1 MKLNKIVI
9 EDFGPYR
16 GRNEFDLTTTPES
29 PVILFGGLNGAG
41 KTTLFTAIQ
50 VCLHGRSALGQRT
63 SEKEY
68 KKEIEQNLHD
78 YADGSAE
85 SAKIRL
91 EFDYAHFGEVDHY
104 TVERSWRDRGKSIVE
119 NLEVKRNGEAPRDL
133 DEDQW
138 QDFLKELIPPG
149 VSELFFF
156 DGEKIQELASAIED
170 DDNFEE
176 SLFSLLGL
184 EMIDRLDADLSIYI
198 QQKLNESD
206 VGGLSDDLNNLQEE
220 QEELRDRKK
229 TLKKEKAEK
238 ETELEELEEKIS
250 RKEDKLS
257 QEGGSFAKKRED
269 LKEKRAEIS
278 ANVENLEERIQGVA
292 SGAYPFALAPD
303 LCKSVQERLQNEAKA
318 QREAAAQDRLK
329 DELDAVLSDDRIWE
343 EADIDPDEAENLTD
357 QIQEQVEDRLVDE
370 DAEVQLVNQFS
381 EVERQQ
387 MYSVVEKA
395 LNEVPP
401 KLGELTVELEAEMR
415 RQRDIEQQLGHAPDE
430 DVISPL
436 IEDLNELTE
445 QRVELSGEIE
455 ELEEEL
461 SVTENKLEQVK
472 RQIDKKL
479 EEKSRI
485 EDVSNRAELASD
497 VQNVLEDYRMELAK
511 EKLQHLESVLS
522 ERYLTLSNK
531 SEFYSGINIDEET
544 LTISIETDHGDYKD
558 QSQLSAGE
566 RQIFATS
573 LLWALAEISDR
584 PLPFIIDTPLGRL
597 DQKHRDSLVENFF
610 PQASHQVLLFST
622 DTEIDNEHYEE
633 LSDSVSRAYHLDYQE
648 SDGYSEVSKG
658 YFWTEPAQPA
668 ELEEVIQ

>member
-16 GRNEFDLTTTPES
+16 GRNEFDLTTSPES
-29 PVILFGGLNGAG
+29 PVVLFGGMNGAG

-63 SEKEY
+63 GEKEY
-68 KKEIEQNLHD
+68 KQKIEQNLHD

-85 SAKIRL
+85 YASVRL
-91 EFDYAHFGEVDHY
+91 EFEYAHFGEVDHY
-104 TVERSWRDRGKSIVE
+104 TVVRSWRDRGKSIVE
-119 NLEVKRNGEAPRDL
+119 NLKVKRNGETPSDL

-206 VGGLSDDLNNLQEE
+206 VGGLSDEINELRSE
-220 QEELRDRKK
+220 QEELQKRQQK
-229 TLKKEKAEK
+229 LKKDKREK
-238 ETELEELEEKIS
+238 EVKLEELEEKINQ
-250 RKEDKLS
+250 KENKLS
-257 QEGGSFAKKRED
+257 QEGGSFAEKREH
-269 LKEKRAEIS
+269 LKEKRAEVS
-278 ANVENLEERIQGVA
+278 ANVDNFEERIEELVT
-292 SGAYPFALAPD
+292 GAYPFALAPD
-303 LCKSVQERLQNEAKA
+303 LCQSVQERLQNEAKA

-329 DELDAVLSDDRIWE
+329 DELSTVLSDDGLWKN
-343 EADIDPDEAENLTD
+343 ADIGPDEAENLT
-357 QIQEQVEDRLVDE
+357 QRIQENV
-370 DAEVQLVNQFS
+370 AEQLTDIDSDVQLVDQFS

-401 KLGELTVELEAEMR
+401 KLGDLTVELEAAMR
-415 RQRDIEQQLGHAPDE
+415 RRQEIERKLGHAPDE

-445 QRVELSGEIE
+445 DRVEVADEID
-455 ELEEEL
+455 ELEEKL
-461 SVTENKLEQVK
+461 SVIGNKIEDVK
-472 RQIDKKL
+472 RQIGKKL

-485 EDVSNRAELASD
+485 KDVSHRAELASD

-511 EKLQHLESVLS
+511 EKLQQLESVLS
-522 ERYLTLSNK
+522 DRYLTLSNK
-531 SEFYSGINIDEET
+531 SEFYSGIHIDEET
-544 LTISIETDHGDYKD
+544 LTISIETEHGDFKD

-597 DQKHRDSLVENFF
+597 DQTHRDSLVQNFF
-610 PQASHQVLLFST
+610 PQASHQVLVFST
-622 DTEIDNEHYEE
+622 DTEIDDDHYED
-633 LSDSVSRAYHLDYQE
+633 LADSVSRAYHLDYQE
-648 SDGYSEVSKG
+648 PDGYTAVSKG
-658 YFWTEPAQPA
+658 YFWIESVQPA
-668 ELEEVIQ
+668 EVEEVLQ